1 MKFKYSTKL
10 NTVFFVVLVLDTFL
24 LCKSVTGEIQPSSQ
38 DSTVIGTDSIT
49 LSGDPLVETKPTD
62 TSHLVEEKSY
72 PINDYPDYMSD
83 NDGDLWVVFIKL
95 AAGLSA
101 VVLLA
106 WGSARLLKKSALGRK
121 FGVDNPLIKVVE
133 RTYLGSKTAVF
144 LVEISGRTFALGVTD
159 DTVSKIAEWETSE
172 MDLPEKAISKG
183 FSSQLK
189 GVLNPGLDG
198 VK

>member
-1 MKFKYSTKL
+1 MEFKYSTKSS
-10 NTVFFVVLVLDTFL
+10 TVFFIVLVLDTCL
-24 LCKSVTGEIQPSSQ
+24 LCKSVTGEMQPSPQ
-38 DSTVIGTDSIT
+38 DSTVIVTDSIT
-49 LSGDPLVETKPTD
+49 LLDDSPVETRPTD
-62 TSHLVEEKSY
+62 TSHLVEDKSY
-72 PINDYPDYMSD
+72 PKNDYPDYMLD
-83 NDGDLWVVFIKL
+83 NDGDLWGVFIKL

-106 WGSARLLKKSALGRK
+106 WGSARLLRKSALGRK

-159 DTVSKIAEWETSE
+159 DRVSKIAEWETSE

-189 GVLNPGLDG
+189 GVLNPGSDG

>member
-1 MKFKYSTKL
+1 MDFKYSTL
-10 NTVFFVVLVLDTFL
+10 RTVLLVVLALDTFL
-24 LCKSVTGEIQPSSQ
+24 FCKSVTGEMQPPPQ
-38 DSTVIGTDSIT
+38 DSIVIDADSV
-49 LSGDPLVETKPTD
+49 LVLDDSLVETEPAD
-62 TSHLVEEKSY
+62 TSDLVEDKSY
-72 PINDYPDYMSD
+72 MTTDSPDYMSE

-121 FGVDNPLIKVVE
+121 FGVDNPIVKVVE

-144 LVEISGRTFALGVTD
+144 LVEISDRTFALGVTD
-159 DTVSKIAEWETSE
+159 DTISKIYEWKTTE
-172 MDLPEKAISKG
+172 MDLPEKPIPRG

-189 GVLNPGLDG
+189 GVLNPLSDG